1 MFSFNSS
8 AKALYVKSRREDVDE
23 GLQIQVAFLVVI
35 ETVEK
40 SDLQTQKELVSR
52 VVASNVICKS
62 ARLRDLFLYLCNR
75 VLDESVDDIHE
86 LELGHKVF
94 GRPEHYDTAT
104 DNIVRVH
111 ASLLR
116 KRLAEHFQTEGINEP
131 LIIEIPRGNYAPVFR
146 KRDRIPIVND
156 LREPHEA
163 PVSLSLPISLEGEAT
178 PMHLSPNLSSNQRTE
193 MPVWKFR
200 VASFLALGFAC
211 LSVILLVRSLNQ
223 RTHGTRASLS
233 SDPAV
238 RQFWSGVFQQDAS
251 TQVVLDD
258 ASLDFYE
265 EATGHPIALAEYFDR
280 SYLHPA
286 EEAAAAKRLDPGF
299 VHAFLLRRQSNFAGV
314 ALVSRLTQTAGALGS
329 TANVQFARDFSFRQ
343 VKSGNIVLLGTRQSN
358 PWIQPFDSSLALRW
372 KFDPALGINYPIDR
386 TAGSAELNKF
396 QPDAEGSSHD
406 GYAGIAFLPNLGG
419 TGSVLIISGSGGA
432 ALGVALDF
440 LNEESSMSQLRA
452 RLNPKAKDVFPY
464 FEVLLKVA
472 KGGSLPKF
480 TTIVLCRSP
489 QPIPQDVQ
497 TVSAELH
504 R

>member
-1 MFSFNSS
+1 MFSFNTS
-8 AKALYVKSRREDVDE
+8 AKVLYVKSRHGHVDE
-23 GLQIQVAFLVVI
+23 GLQIPVALLVVI
-35 ETVEK
+35 ETAEK

-131 LIIEIPRGNYAPVFR
+131 LIIEIPRGNYAPIFR
-146 KRDRIPIVND
+146 KRDRNPIVSD
-156 LREPHEA
+156 LPEPHET
-163 PVSLSLPISLEGEAT
+163 PISLLLPISLGAETAST
-178 PMHLSPNLSSNQRTE
+178 HLLPNASSNRRTE
-193 MPVWKFR
+193 MAVWKFR
-200 VASFLALGFAC
+200 MASFLALGFAC
-211 LSVILLVRSLNQ
+211 LSTVLLVRSLNQ
-223 RTHGTRASLS
+223 RPHGMRAVLS

-238 RQFWSGVFQQDAS
+238 RQFWSGVFRPDAS
-251 TQVVLDD
+251 SQIVLDD

-286 EEAAAAKRLDPGF
+286 EEAAAAKGLDPSF
-299 VHAFLLRRQSNFAGV
+299 VHAFLLRRQSNFASV
-314 ALVSRLTQTAGALGS
+314 ALVSRLTQTGLALGS
-329 TANVQFARDFSFRQ
+329 MEDVQFARDFSFRQ
-343 VKSGNIVLLGTRQSN
+343 VKSGNIILLGTRQSN

-372 KFDPALGINYPIDR
+372 KFEPALGIYYPIDR
-386 TAGSAELNKF
+386 TADSAELNKF
-396 QPDAEGSSHD
+396 QPGAEGASHD

-419 TGSVLIISGSGGA
+419 TGSVLIISGSGGSA
-432 ALGVALDF
+432 VGAALDF
-440 LNEESSMSQLRA
+440 LSDESSMSQLRA
-452 RLNPKAKDVFPY
+452 RLNPKAKGIFPY

-472 KGGSLPKF
+472 KGGGLPKF
-480 TTIVLCRSP
+480 TTIMLCRSP
-489 QPIPQDVQ
+489 QPITQGVQ
-497 TVSAELH
+497 PVSAEPH